1 MSTAQIYSDIEGKVA
16 YLRLNRPE
24 KRNALTEK
32 MWQAIPSIVKAA
44 DTDDACRV
52 LMVES
57 MVDGVFTAGADIA
70 EFETLLKDPSTR
82 EANRAAIAGGLHAIA
97 HCTKPTIA
105 VVDGLARGAGTGV
118 ALAADFRIASD
129 RATFA
134 ITTSKL
140 GLLYPYE
147 ATKRLISLVGAQRA
161 KEMIFTAQLLSAEEA
176 LAIGLVDQ
184 VVPQNKLRETV
195 DAFAAKLCTLSSYT
209 IGEMKGYFQLLE
221 DGQRF
226 ESDAT
231 IEAFRNAYGD
241 DDFAEGLRA
250 FKEKR
255 TPKF

>member
-1 MSTAQIYSDIEGKVA
+1 MSEARIYSEINGSIA
-16 YLRLNRPE
+16 YLKLNRSE
-24 KRNALTEK
+24 KRNALTEE
-32 MWQAIPSIVKAA
+32 MWRAIPDLLAPL
-44 DTDDACRV
+44 DANETVRV

-57 MVDGVFTAGADIA
+57 DVDAVFTAGADIA
-70 EFETLLKDPSTR
+70 EFETLLNDPATR
-82 EANRAAIAGGLHAIA
+82 EPNRAAIAGGLHAIA
-97 HCTKPTIA
+97 HCLKPTIA

-118 ALAADFRIASD
+118 ALAADFRIVSERAS
-129 RATFA
+129 FA

-161 KEMIFTAQLLSAEEA
+161 KEMIFTAQLLSADQA
-176 LAIGLVDQ
+176 LSIGLVDQ
-184 VVPQNKLRETV
+184 VVPHEKLRETV
-195 DAFAAKLCTLSSYT
+195 DAFAAKLCALSSYT

-241 DDFAEGLRA
+241 DDFAEGLKA

-255 TPKF
+255 TAKF